1 MPFLASE
8 GCFWPLTA
16 VMRLL
21 ESNIIQPNT
30 TQVTSYEQCKI
41 NSNQKFSNTINHAQ
55 HFFNQNAYAFV
66 ALDNRNNYEL
76 IHKFRYISSVNV
88 FKNPKTTLTFNL
100 EIGVAHSNM
109 Y

>member
-21 ESNIIQPNT
+21 ESNIVQPNT

-55 HFFNQNAYAFV
+55 HFF
-66 ALDNRNNYEL
+66 L
-76 IHKFRYISSVNV
+76 IKMPMHLLHS
-88 FKNPKTTLTFNL
+88 TTETIMN
-100 EIGVAHSNM
+100 
-109 Y
+109 